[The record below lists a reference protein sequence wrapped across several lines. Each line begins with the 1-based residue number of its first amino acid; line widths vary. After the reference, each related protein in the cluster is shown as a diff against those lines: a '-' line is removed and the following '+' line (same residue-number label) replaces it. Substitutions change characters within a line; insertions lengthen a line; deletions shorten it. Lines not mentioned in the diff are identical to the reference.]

1 MAKTAHSPRQTAR
14 VVPLRKSTTI
24 EVTRLAC
31 PDTQQAILISESFG
45 LPVLDGN
52 GIRDLHERLIV
63 ETAASLQGRAW

>member
-45 LPVLDGN
+45 LP
-52 GIRDLHERLIV
+52 HERLIE